1 MNKYETGEERV
12 TYPSNRELLDTA
24 RLREQAALEQARLAR
39 ESLAAMAERLQATE
53 HLYAKCRAQLDAAE
67 LVINGMSSGR
77 VEHMLMTKLAVA
89 EARAAELE
97 RERDEAQAHAARLTE
112 CVQSWVDLN
121 SPTLFGDVQAI
132 ISASPAESLARL
144 RALEEEHEAGRVL
157 STLMHQKTVRV
168 EYAYEFAKAEIE
180 WREKCAA
187 VKTARAG
194 KD

>member
-53 HLYAKCRAQLDAAE
+53 HLYAKCRAQLD
-67 LVINGMSSGR
+67 
-77 VEHMLMTKLAVA
+77 
-89 EARAAELE
+89 
-97 RERDEAQAHAARLTE
+97 EAQAHAARLAA